1 MIGVILWCDPVDQK
15 AVIWCE
21 DQGNLAYM
29 ARPDSICLPESFV
42 DVGDI
47 VEFDVATERSTR
59 LARNMNVVAASEGSG
74 LVAELKAMKD
84 ARPARPS
91 ASAEIIPFRLATPVR
106 RSARV
111 TPQRQSIQT

>member
-1 MIGVILWCDPVDQK
+1 MIGVILWSDPVDQK

-21 DQGNLAYM
+21 DQGDLAYM
-29 ARPDSICLPESFV
+29 AHPDGICLPEGFV

-59 LARNMNVVAASEGSG
+59 LARNMNIVAASEGSG

-84 ARPARPS
+84 ARPAPPS
-91 ASAEIIPFRLATPVR
+91 ASAEIIPFRLAPPVR

-111 TPQRQSIQT
+111 TPRRHSI